1 MTMFGRADLGFE
13 YFAGNDA
20 ITCDAVGVVKGKTF
34 VKLVAG
40 GTAQR
45 PKVATCGAGERPYGV
60 AFWTVAD
67 GESVSVYRAG
77 VISVTAGEAL
87 AAGDAVAVGVDGKA
101 VKVGASPAV
110 AYGDVHGD
118 APINTDAA
126 VAFTF

>member
-1 MTMFGRADLGFE
+1 MTMFGKPDQSFE
-13 YFAGNDA
+13 FFAGNDA
-20 ITCDAVGVVKGKTF
+20 ITADAVGAVTGKTF

-45 PKVATCGAGERPYGV
+45 PKVSTCGAGERPYGV

-67 GESVSVYRAG
+67 KESVTVVRAG
-77 VISVTAGEAL
+77 VLAVTAGEAL
-87 AAGDAVAVGVDGKA
+87 ASADAIAVGAGGKA
-101 VKVGASPAV
+101 VKAGAGTV
-110 AYGDVHGD
+110 YGDVHGD